1 MFYRLVL
8 ADTASPF
15 PTGLFRAGHRL
26 TFDHPTI
33 QSLKSSVRGNLGQ
46 CQFGFFEHSP
56 VLEYLQKACSNQ
68 ALLSQGG
75 ATRRTSDRVEELD
88 RRRTGV
94 APDTQLAIGMVN
106 SAPALMPVGHRV
118 VIVFSFV

>member
-1 MFYRLVL
+1 
-8 ADTASPF
+8 
-15 PTGLFRAGHRL
+15 
-26 TFDHPTI
+26 
-33 QSLKSSVRGNLGQ
+33 
-46 CQFGFFEHSP
+46 